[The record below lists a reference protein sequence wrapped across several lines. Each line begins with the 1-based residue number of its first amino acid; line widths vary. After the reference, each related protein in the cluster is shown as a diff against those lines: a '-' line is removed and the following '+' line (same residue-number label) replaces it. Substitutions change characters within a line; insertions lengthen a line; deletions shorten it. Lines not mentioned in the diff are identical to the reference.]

1 MGLPEEDIPRV
12 KRWCDARI
20 ERMGGTM
27 ISHERELAC
36 VRLAVEFQHYLF
48 HQIEARRAA
57 PRDDLI
63 SHMVTAS
70 VEKFGGRS
78 LTTEELISMI
88 DIILLG
94 GNDTTINLL
103 SSGLA
108 LLLRHPEQLDLV
120 TADPSLIPN
129 FVEEAMRIE
138 SPVQCLFPDG
148 QRGHPDGWRPAAQ
161 RVPGGGHVRRRPTG
175 MPSSSRTRTGLT
187 CGGQTPE

>member
-1 MGLPEEDIPRV
+1 
-12 KRWCDARI
+12 
-20 ERMGGTM
+20 M
-27 ISHERELAC
+27 ISHEQELAC

-63 SHMVTAS
+63 SHMVMAP
-70 VEKFGGRS
+70 VEKFGGRT

-108 LLLRHPEQLDLV
+108 LLLRHPEQLALV
-120 TADPSLIPN
+120 TADPTLIPN
-129 FVEEAMRIE
+129 FVEEALRIE
-138 SPVQCLFPDG
+138 SPVQCLFSDG
-148 QRGHPDGWRPAAQ
+148 QSGHSDRRRPAAPKA
-161 RVPGGGHVRRRPTG
+161 PGWRSCMARPTG
-175 MPSSSRTRTGLT
+175 TPRSSRTRSGLT
-187 CGGQTPE
+187 CGGRMPE